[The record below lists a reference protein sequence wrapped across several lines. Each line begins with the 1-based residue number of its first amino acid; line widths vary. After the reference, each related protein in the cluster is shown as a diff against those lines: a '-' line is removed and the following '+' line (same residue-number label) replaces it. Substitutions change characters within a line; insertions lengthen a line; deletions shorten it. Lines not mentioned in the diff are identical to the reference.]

1 MCKQASERV
10 AVGLALLA
18 FVSLAALAQET
29 EPAEHMNAGRSGLDG
44 RGCQEAEEQLMTARE
59 EAEAFRPSGPSPH
72 QVPPG
77 HPPV

>member
-1 MCKQASERV
+1 VWKQACLRV

-18 FVSLAALAQET
+18 LPSLVALAQET
-29 EPAEHMNAGRSGLDG
+29 QWEEHVNAGRAAVDG
-44 RGCQEAEEQLMTARE
+44 RGCQEAEEQVTTALE

-77 HPPV
+77 HPQV